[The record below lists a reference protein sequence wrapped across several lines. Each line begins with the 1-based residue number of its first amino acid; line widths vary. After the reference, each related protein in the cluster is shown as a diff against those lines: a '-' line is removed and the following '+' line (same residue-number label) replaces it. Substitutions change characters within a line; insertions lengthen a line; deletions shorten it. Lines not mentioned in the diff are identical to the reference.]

1 MPESAVS
8 SVQGVD
14 SHPEAALSSTQT
26 VPGGRGDAADFE
38 EQWDELLH
46 DVQEAK
52 ATDDVADRLSRDRL
66 DKAYGIAATH
76 YTELSLSKEPYG
88 RATDMPQHVRG
99 HFDTV
104 FNNPDVGK
112 VLKSGGR
119 PYVDALLKLC
129 ELLYID
135 DAVLR
140 FGTEITF
147 RPSADA
153 LQNVSF
159 AELPPELDSEM
170 CQWMG
175 AVEVIWDTFLNN
187 TTTKDHLVERIDEL
201 YDERETFIHKAR
213 EQGVFLPPT
222 AEYTNDRLDE
232 KYVRTRIM
240 RSTSVRA
247 SHVHDTMYS
256 RVVDLLG

>member
-14 SHPEAALSSTQT
+14 SHPEAALRSTQT
-26 VPGGRGDAADFE
+26 VPGGDAADFE

-52 ATDDVADRLSRDRL
+52 TTDDIADRLSRDRL
-66 DKAYGIAATH
+66 DKAYGIAASH
-76 YTELSLSKEPYG
+76 HTELAISEEPYG
-88 RATDMPQHVRG
+88 RATDMPQHVRD

-104 FNNPDVGK
+104 FNNDDVGK
-112 VLKSGGR
+112 VLKMGGR
-119 PYVDALLKLC
+119 PHIDALLKLC

-147 RPSADA
+147 RPSADT
-153 LQNVSF
+153 LQNISF

-175 AVEVIWDTFLNN
+175 DVEVVWDTFLNN

-201 YDERETFIHKAR
+201 YNGRKGFIDKAQK
-213 EQGVFLPPT
+213 QGVFLPPT
-222 AEYTNDRLDE
+222 AKYTDDRLDE

-240 RSTSVRA
+240 RNASVPA
-247 SHVHDTMYS
+247 SHVHDTIYS
-256 RVVDLLG
+256 RVFDLLN